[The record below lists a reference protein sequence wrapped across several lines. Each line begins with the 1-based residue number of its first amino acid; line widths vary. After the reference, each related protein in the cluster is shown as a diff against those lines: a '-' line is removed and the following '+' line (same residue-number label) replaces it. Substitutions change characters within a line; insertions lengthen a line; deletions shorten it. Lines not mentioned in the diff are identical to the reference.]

1 MDYYV
6 CVRITDRDIDDIGSE
21 YRISEYLLDCGRIND
36 KGDPETQIQS
46 NYYDHQG
53 VLCELEIKEFYCD
66 FSNCDDDHVLGGMG
80 LNLSKLI

>member
-21 YRISEYLLDCGRIND
+21 YRISVDLLDCGRIDD

-46 NYYDHQG
+46 NYYDDQG
-53 VLCELEIKEFYCD
+53 ILCELEKEEFYCD
-66 FSNCDDDHVLGGMG
+66 FSNCDDDRVLGGWD
-80 LNLSKLI
+80 SI